1 MNSTRQSETENESIQ
16 NRPSSFWQTIVY
28 YYPFTVTGSVLLLV
42 GLYLVGYT
50 FGTLNVFAAVFATIS
65 LLLLFVLVLDGRL
78 QSLRMQNPDVV
89 WENSGPLVARLADM
103 KQRLHLGTSQ
113 PHYFYRFHFVI
124 RGPFDAGRGVR
135 FLVREEGASS
145 RGSEIDIPLYFPV
158 AGVARVVGRMYLK
171 DVFGLTRVSLGRDQ
185 HRTLY
190 IQPPLLP
197 GKPPL
202 HFRNAAS
209 FESTRR
215 MRNADEEK
223 YYMREYQPGDR
234 LKDINWKA
242 SFRIGEM
249 ITRIAP
255 KSPEESRLL
264 HVEFRNF
271 LSTPEDSPAALLH
284 LNFVK
289 SWLLA
294 FISQIKREYPEFRFR
309 IVTAQDVILIESESD
324 VQDFANR
331 LATIHYTRG
340 GALPQTAPASEK
352 FVFSTPYDKGLA
364 ATLQPGV
371 IYNVFRTTVR
381 NSMTGG
387 AAADEKKI
395 RRVRFLPLEH
405 RVPYPGL
412 WIFRR
417 DPKDALIGG
426 GKKAG
431 TADSGADAV
440 GAIVSR
446 GGRLI
451 EERLNVSLL

>member
-1 MNSTRQSETENESIQ
+1 MNETRQQETETAASGL
-16 NRPSSFWQTIVY
+16 WQTIVY
-28 YYPFTVTGSVLLLV
+28 YYPFTVTGTVLFLI
-42 GLYLVGYT
+42 GIYLVGYT
-50 FGTLNVFAAVFATIS
+50 FGTLNVFAAVFATLS
-65 LLLLFVLVLDGRL
+65 LGLLFVLTLDGRL
-78 QSLRMQNPDVV
+78 QALRMQNPDVV
-89 WENSGPLVARLADM
+89 WESSGPLVARLSDM

-113 PHYFYRFHFVI
+113 PHWFYRFHFVI
-124 RGPFDAGRGVR
+124 HGSFEAGRDVN
-135 FLVREEGASS
+135 FLLHEEGASS
-145 RGSEIDIPLYFPV
+145 RGSEIDLPLYFPV
-158 AGVARVVGRMYLK
+158 SGSARVVGRLYLK
-171 DVFGLTRVSLGRDQ
+171 DVFGLTRARLGRDQ

-190 IQPPLLP
+190 VQPPLLP

-202 HFRNAAS
+202 HFRNAAA

-234 LKDINWKA
+234 LKDLNWKA

-271 LSTPEDSPAALLH
+271 SSAAQDTPAALLH

-294 FISQIKREYPEFRFR
+294 FLSQVKREHPEFRFR
-309 IVTAQDVILIESESD
+309 VLTAQDTILIESESD

-331 LATIHYTRG
+331 LATLQFSRASAG
-340 GALPQTAPASEK
+340 SQLPQAAPASEK

-364 ATLQPGV
+364 ASLQPGV
-371 IYNVFRTTVR
+371 IYNVFRT
-381 NSMTGG
+381 
-387 AAADEKKI
+387 AARPAPAGQGPATDEKKL

-405 RVPYPGL
+405 RVPYPG
-412 WIFRR
+412 WWFFRR
-417 DPKDALIGG
+417 DAKEHTVAAGDA
-426 GKKAG
+426 AG
-431 TADSGADAV
+431 VVAG
-440 GAIVSR
+440 R

-451 EERLNVSLL
+451 EERLKVSLL

>member
-1 MNSTRQSETENESIQ
+1 MNEPRQKESEAVAASGL
-16 NRPSSFWQTIVY
+16 WHTIVY
-28 YYPFTVTGSVLLLV
+28 YYPFTITGSVLFLIS
-42 GLYLVGYT
+42 LYLVGYT
-50 FGTLNVFAAVFATIS
+50 FGTLNVFAAIFSTVS

-78 QSLRMQNPDVV
+78 QALRLQNPDVV
-89 WENSGPLVARLADM
+89 WESSGPMVARLTDT

-113 PHYFYRFHFVI
+113 PHWFYRFHFVI
-124 RGPFDAGRGVR
+124 HGPFDAGREAR
-135 FLVREEGASS
+135 FLLREEGASS

-158 AGVARVVGRMYLK
+158 SGVARVVGRMYLK
-171 DVFGLTRVSLGRDQ
+171 DVFGLTRARLGRDQ
-185 HRTLY
+185 QRTMHV
-190 IQPPLLP
+190 QPPLLP

-234 LKDINWKA
+234 LKDLNWKA
-242 SFRIGEM
+242 SFRVGEM

-264 HVEFRNF
+264 HIELRNF
-271 LSTPEDSPAALLH
+271 SSAAQDSPAALLH

-294 FISQIKREYPEFRFR
+294 FVSQVKREYPEFRFR
-309 IVTAQDVILIESESD
+309 IVTAQEVVLIESESD
-324 VQDFANR
+324 IHDFANR
-331 LATIHYTRG
+331 LAAMQYTRG
-340 GALPQTAPASEK
+340 AQMPQAATASEK

-364 ATLQPGV
+364 AALQAGV
-371 IYNVFRTTVR
+371 IYNVFRTTNR
-381 NSMTGG
+381 ASAAGG

-412 WIFRR
+412 WLFRR
-417 DPKDALIGG
+417 DAKDHIA
-426 GKKAG
+426 AG
-431 TADSGADAV
+431 DASGSIV
-440 GAIVSR
+440 GR

-451 EERLNVSLL
+451 EERLKVSLL

>member
-1 MNSTRQSETENESIQ
+1 MNDSQDRQSEAGES
-16 NRPSSFWQTIVY
+16 SASGFWYTIAY
-28 YYPFTVTGSVLLLV
+28 YYPLTITGSILFAVS
-42 GLYLVGYT
+42 LYLVGYT
-50 FGTLNVFAAVFATIS
+50 FGTLNVFAAVFSTLS
-65 LLLLFVLVLDGRL
+65 LLILFVLVLDGRL
-78 QSLRMQNPDVV
+78 QALRLQNPDVV
-89 WENSGPLVARLADM
+89 WENSGPIVARLTDI
-103 KQRLHLGTSQ
+103 KQRLHLGTGQ
-113 PHYFYRFHFVI
+113 PHWFYRFHFVI
-124 RGPFDAGRGVR
+124 RGPFEAGRDTS
-135 FLVREEGASS
+135 FLLREEGASS

-158 AGVARVVGRMYLK
+158 SGVARVVGRMYLK
-171 DVFGLTRVSLGRDQ
+171 DVFGLTRARLGREQ
-185 HRTLY
+185 YRT
-190 IQPPLLP
+190 IHVQPPLLP

-234 LKDINWKA
+234 LKDLNWKA

-271 LSTPEDSPAALLH
+271 TSAPLDTPAALLH
-284 LNFVK
+284 LNFAK

-294 FISQIKREYPEFRFR
+294 FISQIKRDHPEFRFR

-324 VQDFANR
+324 VHDFANR
-331 LATIHYTRG
+331 LASIAFVRG
-340 GALPQTAPASEK
+340 GVLAQGSGVAGASEK
-352 FVFSTPYDKGLA
+352 FIFSTPYDKGLA
-364 ATLQPGV
+364 GALQPGV
-371 IYNVFRTTVR
+371 IYSVFRTTTR
-381 NSMTGG
+381 ASASGER
-387 AAADEKKI
+387 AADEKKI

-412 WIFRR
+412 WLFRR
-417 DPKDALIGG
+417 D
-426 GKKAG
+426 
-431 TADSGADAV
+431 GADHVAGSDVNAAV
-440 GAIVSR
+440 AGR

-451 EERLNVSLL
+451 EERLKVSLL